1 MKRKWTLWRV
11 FCCSGIPWLAIAIL
25 SFYYMKVWYYEEV
38 YRRTFSIRRFDDV
51 KGIFICAGCLWAF
64 ILFKNF
70 LFMKTDK
77 KIGLFTWL
85 DKFTYVPPEISKRKK
100 KAQHPPVAKEY
111 LSKTPDGLVLGKEG
125 KMFVRF
131 PIAKGHALST
141 IILGTPGSGKSTLIL
156 TSLIY
161 QLNRKLKTGE
171 ERQTYFIL
179 DVKPEL
185 LRKST
190 MPGAAHMRELSI
202 HDRSKY
208 GWDVYYN
215 LGSCA
220 SDDDV
225 LTELD
230 IVARA
235 LIDAGKNE
243 KNEFFYES
251 ARAIFKFSCLAE
263 YKNGRS
269 FMQTV
274 DYLLSSS
281 MDGLVKKVL
290 EQAENN
296 PELLKVKKG
305 LVAYEGKEG
314 EAFQGIELAFRQAME
329 IFQKDDTK
337 FFFEGN
343 PRKLSPLTLEEKT
356 SVTFTIK
363 STRIKENKTLLRL
376 VVMQLLHHCEDRDE
390 DDSHL
395 ITLIIDEAYRLGLIN
410 WIDFL
415 SVCRSKQVSCVLAFQ
430 SLSQMQSVWS
440 KEDADSLL
448 EMVSAIAVLSC
459 ASENTAKMIC
469 SWAGDFYEEKIST
482 NFGGKNDG
490 SYSRSYETKKILEP
504 TDLMKLRREKEIVL
518 FLDGEYYRVPVEKAR
533 YFMIPEL
540 KNISERCVAAHKKI
554 NDTEEE

>member
-1 MKRKWTLWRV
+1 MKKWTLWRV
-11 FCCSGIPWLAIAIL
+11 FCCSGFFWFGAIFL
-25 SFYYMKVWYYEEV
+25 FLYYLKDWYYAE
-38 YRRTFSIRRFDDV
+38 YLHRTFQIRKFDDI
-51 KGIFICAGCLWAF
+51 KNI
-64 ILFKNF
+64 ILISALFWSYIVLKNM
-70 LFMKTDK
+70 LLVSNEK
-77 KIGLFTWL
+77 KMGLFTWI
-85 DKFTYVPPEISKRKK
+85 KQYRYVPPAVSTRKIT
-100 KAQHPPVAKEY
+100 AQHPPVAKEY
-111 LSKTPDGLVLGKEG
+111 LSNIPDGLVLGREG
-125 KMFVRF
+125 KNYVRF

-141 IILGTPGSGKSTLIL
+141 IILGTPGSGKSTLLL

-161 QLNRKLKTGE
+161 QFSRKLKAGE

-190 MPGAAHMRELSI
+190 MPGNVHIRELSI

-208 GWDVYYN
+208 GWDVYHN

-225 LTELD
+225 LAELD
-230 IVARA
+230 IIARA
-235 LIDAGKNE
+235 LIDAGKSE

-269 FMQTV
+269 FIQTI
-274 DYLLSSS
+274 DLILSSN
-281 MDGLVKKVL
+281 MEEMVKKVL
-290 EQAENN
+290 EQAENK

-314 EAFQGIELAFRQAME
+314 EAFQGIELAFRQSVE

-337 FFFEGN
+337 FFLEGN
-343 PRKLSPLTLEEKT
+343 PRKLSPLTLEEKI
-356 SVTFTIK
+356 SVAFTIK
-363 STRIKENKTLLRL
+363 TTRLKECKTLLRL

-390 DDSHL
+390 ENSHL
-395 ITLIIDEAYRLGLIN
+395 ITLIIDDAYRLCLIN
-410 WIDFL
+410 WIDFM
-415 SVCRSKQVSCVLAFQ
+415 SVCISKQVSCVLAFQ

-459 ASENTAKMIC
+459 ASANTAKMIC
-469 SWAGDFYEEKIST
+469 SWAGDYYEEKIST
-482 NFGGKNDG
+482 NCGGKNDG

-504 TDLMKLRREKEIVL
+504 TDLMRLRREKEIVL
-518 FLDGEYYRVPVEKAR
+518 FLDGKYYRVPVEKAK

-540 KNISERCVAAHKKI
+540 RKISENCVKAHNRIK
-554 NDTEEE
+554 EE